1 MKTQHGGELVDS
13 NIFIASKRFQE
24 LATLLSPANMSDK
37 DWARLK
43 RNIIALSEESI
54 NDIPFK
60 PSMDVL
66 AEKIGATI
74 AEIES
79 ASDDLISDAATATA
93 DVATATAE
101 VATATATADAATE
114 ETKSETEEKA
124 SNGESSIQSIGGS
137 LRNTRKKSRKS
148 KKSVTFKTNIV

>member
-60 PSMDVL
+60 TSMDVL
-66 AEKIGATI
+66 ADKIGATI

-101 VATATATADAATE
+101 VATADAATE

-124 SNGESSIQSIGGS
+124 SNGGSSIQSIGGS
-137 LRNTRKKSRKS
+137 LRNTRKKSKKS

>member
-101 VATATATADAATE
+101 VATATADAATE

-124 SNGESSIQSIGGS
+124 SNGESSIPSIGGS

>member
-101 VATATATADAATE
+101 VATSTADAATE

-137 LRNTRKKSRKS
+137 LRNTRKKSKKS